1 MRRALASAHSASA
14 RFAIVLATA
23 APSMP
28 TSTPTTAE
36 MWSIVLGLS
45 SGLVAA
51 GTGLVAIGAYAK
63 SAEARLNSKA
73 DLLDS
78 KLSKEAI
85 ALDGKLSKESATLA
99 AKLDG
104 IKEAINDEV
113 DAKMAGSEKTIDA
126 KIAVFEKFAG
136 GKVRP
141 FPSARVHHEPYLT
154 HIPFHLPQTLI
165 RHVTGASPTSS
176 PTPTPSS

>member
-1 MRRALASAHSASA
+1 MVVG
-14 RFAIVLATA
+14 F
-23 APSMP
+23 
-28 TSTPTTAE
+28 
-36 MWSIVLGLS
+36 S

-51 GTGLVAIGAYAK
+51 GTGLVAIGAYAA
-63 SAEARLNSKA
+63 SAEARLNSKT
-73 DLLDS
+73 DILEG
-78 KLSKEAI
+78 KLSKEVA
-85 ALDGKLSKESATLA
+85 ALKSELNEKSMTLDGKLSKEAAALA

-141 FPSARVHHEPYLT
+141 FPSARVHHDPYFT
-154 HIPFHLPQTLI
+154 RIPLNPPQTLI
-165 RHVTGASPTSS
+165 RHVTGSS
-176 PTPTPSS
+176 PSSPSPTPSS